1 MTFNFFRLTFF
12 RTVLGLQPNGGEST
26 QISLVP
32 LAIHIHSLPPINDQH
47 RPPPDGTSV
56 TINELPWTHQC
67 PSRSIAYLRLT
78 LDAAHA
84 VALNKCIRTCIH
96 RHSNI
101 QMDFTSLKLL
111 CPPPIHPPPTG
122 LGINDHFPV
131 PVVLPFPECHI
142 PLESRSI

>member
-1 MTFNFFRLTFF
+1 MEGKVHRF
-12 RTVLGLQPNGGEST
+12 
-26 QISLVP
+26 P
-32 LAIHIHSLPPINDQH
+32 LYPWPYIFTASPPIKDQH

-67 PSRSIAYLRLT
+67 PSKSIAYLRLT

-131 PVVLPFPECHI
+131 PVVLPFPECHT
-142 PLESRSI
+142 PLESHSI